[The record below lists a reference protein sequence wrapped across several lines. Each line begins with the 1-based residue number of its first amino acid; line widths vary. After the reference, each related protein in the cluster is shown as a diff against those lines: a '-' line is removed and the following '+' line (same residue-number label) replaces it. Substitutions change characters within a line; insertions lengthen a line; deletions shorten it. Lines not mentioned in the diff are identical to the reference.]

1 MVLKIQ
7 MTKVIAKILQW
18 DCRNWEIH
26 AFPFVLR
33 VTRKKWYLAISHYVN
48 NVHVS

>member
-18 DCRNWEIH
+18 DRRNWEIH

-33 VTRKKWYLAISHYVN
+33 VTRKTAGDTYMYTDY
-48 NVHVS
+48 